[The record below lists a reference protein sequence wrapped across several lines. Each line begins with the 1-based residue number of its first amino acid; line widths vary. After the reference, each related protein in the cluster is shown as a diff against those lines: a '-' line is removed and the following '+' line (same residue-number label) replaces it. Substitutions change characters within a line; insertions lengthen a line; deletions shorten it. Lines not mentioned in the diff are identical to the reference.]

1 MAEQATVEPSDIE
14 DIVALLKESKGP
26 LPLET
31 LVERYVA
38 RLKERV
44 TAATEA
50 AAQNA

>member
-14 DIVALLKESKGP
+14 EIVTALKQSNGP

>member
-1 MAEQATVEPSDIE
+1 MPEQATVEQSDIE
-14 DIVALLKESKGP
+14 EMIRMLKEKNAP

-31 LVERYVA
+31 LVEAYIA

-50 AAQNA
+50 AENS

>member
-1 MAEQATVEPSDIE
+1 MAEQATVETSDIE
-14 DIVALLKESKGP
+14 DIVMMLKESNGP
-26 LPLET
+26 LPLEI

-50 AAQNA
+50 AVQEN